1 MVVFVD
7 EFRSSWLPLDL
18 WGHFCHSCQRFG
30 IYGTLVV
37 HGISSNKGLTS
48 KQYHKLWLYD
58 PRSVCGEF
66 QWSVLIS
73 IGPWEFHNTIS
84 AVDDVYCKSLGSEL
98 SQVVHLYLGSGLVT
112 LPKSWMKSDPKA
124 LQLSECVFC
133 LLFIS
138 SLWHLSLTIFFF
150 WMSTRF
156 TKAQRL
162 LLWYYYLVRI
172 WF

>member
-37 HGISSNKGLTS
+37 HGISSNNGLTS

-66 QWSVLIS
+66 QGSVLIS

-98 SQVVHLYLGSGLVT
+98 SQVVHLYLESGLVT

-124 LQLSECVFC
+124 LQLSVYFVF
-133 LLFIS
+133 F
-138 SLWHLSLTIFFF
+138 LSLHCGIYLLQFSFFECQHVP
-150 WMSTRF
+150 
-156 TKAQRL
+156 QRH
-162 LLWYYYLVRI
+162 RD
-172 WF
+172 FFCGTTT